1 MHKNILLLALA
12 LAFSVVPALAD
23 EPSERLTPQEIVA
36 LPAADAGPGT
46 SGVTDMRTTVLSGD
60 PSRAGLYTIQIVI
73 PPHTTINALQHRYDR
88 GATVIS
94 GMWFIGCGAV
104 RDEKSLKAL
113 PAGSF
118 YTEPAG
124 AVHFAGTGELPATVQ
139 ITGFG
144 PSDTVYVN
152 AGDDSGQH

>member
-1 MHKNILLLALA
+1 MYENILLLALA
-12 LAFSVVPALAD
+12 LTFSAVPAIAD

-36 LPAADAGPGT
+36 LPATDAGPGT

-73 PPHTTINALQHRYDR
+73 PPHTTIKAHQHRDGR
-88 GATVIS
+88 VATVIS
-94 GMWFIGCGAV
+94 GMWFLGYGAV

-124 AVHFAGTGELPATVQ
+124 AAHFAGTGELPATVQ

-152 AGDDSGQH
+152 TGDDSGRP